1 MEVREEQARQ
11 WQQHAEALKQRPVSS
26 FDLLSAT
33 DNGGHPQKFLLFN
46 LPYPWCDITILAKF
60 LSIFLSA
67 IKAHCISPANIVSF
81 GGCRLWNI
89 KQIVAPLYD

>member
-60 LSIFLSA
+60 PSIFLSA
-67 IKAHCISPANIVSF
+67 IKPIAFLLQILSVLEVADF
-81 GGCRLWNI
+81 GT
-89 KQIVAPLYD
+89 